1 MQKTLTVVDL
11 TAIRANA
18 ERIKRL
24 ASGSAVFAVVKA
36 DAYGHG
42 AERVSLALEP
52 YVSGFAVSSGRLYP
66 AKGGR
71 GGPSG
76 GNCFAEWTLF
86 A

>member
-42 AERVSLALEP
+42 AEEVARAVEDIVDGFCTAIIGDNFRSRRSLR
-52 YVSGFAVSSGRLYP
+52 SSGVNAR
-66 AKGGR
+66 
-71 GGPSG
+71 
-76 GNCFAEWTLF
+76 N
-86 A
+86 